1 MAANAGWMSDLV
13 TRITVA
19 MITRN
24 EEAAVGKVIRDIQN
38 TIPGVDILIVD
49 SSSDKTAEIALSLGA
64 RVIKQFPPRGYGAA
78 MDLALHSSDRAV
90 IVTLDCDDTYPVE
103 FIEPMARLVLCD
115 GYDLVDGS
123 RLAGKPAAM
132 PWVNFIAN
140 WTFGLLATVLFGQRI
155 RDLHSGMRAYRREL
169 IGSLHYETSGAA
181 LPVELLLRP
190 LKAEIQTQGCDDSI
204 SAAYWR
210 KYDAAAAKCMVDAE
224 AYIREPVCMTGEV
237 RLFDGITG
245 NVS

>member
-1 MAANAGWMSDLV
+1 MAANAGGMSDL
-13 TRITVA
+13 TTQITVA

-24 EEAAVGKVIRDIQN
+24 EHAAVGKVIRDIQSV
-38 TIPGVDILIVD
+38 IPGVDMLIVD
-49 SSSDKTAEIALSLGA
+49 SSTDKTAEIALSLGV

-123 RLAGKPAAM
+123 RLASKPAAM

-140 WTFGLLATVLFGQRI
+140 WTFGWVATILFGQRI
-155 RDLHSGMRAYRREL
+155 RDLHSGMRAYRRNL
-169 IGSLHYETSGAA
+169 IRSLHYDPSGAA

-190 LKAEIQTQGCDDSI
+190 LRQKCRLKVVAIPYRARIGESTMRPLQ
-204 SAAYWR
+204 SAWWTLKRIFASR
-210 KYDAAAAKCMVDAE
+210 FA
-224 AYIREPVCMTGEV
+224 
-237 RLFDGITG
+237 
-245 NVS
+245 